1 MLFSVKTLK
10 RGKIIFLSALLA
22 APLLFTP
29 SSAAPAR
36 APEGPVHPAAFLS
49 QRDRLPGPQEV
60 AAYRARLR
68 LEVKTW
74 LEQKY
79 LGTPKPG
86 GSTENYGRKDL
97 EDMLCIYDLGVDYAF
112 QNEGSLQGFN
122 VFGYENVTSNL
133 NLLTDIL
140 RLCANT
146 YKYLLSFIGG
156 VSPEEAPSRP
166 RPPAELKSPSSVR
179 DC

>member
-1 MLFSVKTLK
+1 MLFLIKTLK

-86 GSTENYGRKDL
+86 GGTENYGDKDL
-97 EDMLCIYDLGVDYAF
+97 EDMLYVYDLGVDYALK
-112 QNEGSLQGFN
+112 NEGNLQGFN

-140 RLCANT
+140 RLCSNT
-146 YKYLLSFIGG
+146 YKYLQSFIGG
-156 VSPEEAPSRP
+156 ASPEEAPSRP
-166 RPPAELKSPSSVR
+166 RRPVEFKSPSSVR